1 MISGKWKTITNFI
14 STKAKLSWLISMQ
27 RKGRIAKDDYAISA
41 LLYKCCQIDCGL
53 LDDVMVVMASS
64 LDQIFEDFCVTV
76 AK

>member
-1 MISGKWKTITNFI
+1 MEDDNSFFQHKSKVDVVDFH
-14 STKAKLSWLISMQ
+14 AKE
-27 RKGRIAKDDYAISA
+27 GPCCKDDYAISA